1 MPDTTKDIMPESSN
15 PKVVL
20 IKRVRVAG
28 EAEAARGIQC
38 VSNEGEGLTLNN
50 A

>member
-1 MPDTTKDIMPESSN
+1 MPDSSS

-28 EAEAARGIQC
+28 ETEVARGIQC
-38 VSNEGEGLTLNN
+38 VSNGEKGLTLNN